1 MAALFLCCVATSIDC
16 SPNTRCLRE
25 CGWISNGQMFV
36 RPRTKSNQLWPLNRC
51 LQKGTWRKFASFC
64 GSHCSP
70 RASCRMPAVTQ
81 SRIRCAARARYAF
94 PWQSSELLFHSRDML
109 PLKIPMTA
117 QATVQKTK
125 KKKHLTTWTYIS
137 LWTDSWYLYAH
148 LSVNVCAFFLAFVY
162 IFYLPHSFIF
172 EIFLVL
178 ALTFVRMCKYV
189 RASVRACVHSFFCLF
204 ILC

>member
-125 KKKHLTTWTYIS
+125 KKTFDNVDIYQLVNRLMIPLRTPVCKCVCVFSGVCLYFLSPPFLYI
-137 LWTDSWYLYAH
+137 WDF
-148 LSVNVCAFFLAFVY
+148 LSSRAYVCAHV
-162 IFYLPHSFIF
+162 
-172 EIFLVL
+172 
-178 ALTFVRMCKYV
+178 
-189 RASVRACVHSFFCLF
+189 
-204 ILC
+204 